1 MAESIGMLTAPG
13 VPATDAA
20 PAQVQ
25 GATTTPAVMVDLQQI
40 RPALAEGVTLLGE
53 VQGSGFANRMWLV
66 QIDGRFIQLTEL
78 LYRVIESSDGSR
90 SLDEIATAVGEVS
103 EWQMNADDVLY
114 LTANKLAPL
123 GLVHLVAVSES
134 EREQRRKEAPSLLQL
149 GLRRRMIGAE
159 TIEPIARVLQVLFNP
174 VLLVPLLAVGI
185 AAHAWLYLDRGVGGL
200 LSNAL
205 YTPGLLLLVFI
216 MTTLPG
222 FWHEFG
228 HASALRYGGGRARG
242 IGVGIYIMDPA
253 FYTDV
258 TDSYRLG
265 RWARVRTG
273 MGGIYFDMI
282 LSTLLILAYGV
293 TGQEGLLLLVVLSN
307 INTIYQFFPLVRLDG
322 YWVLADLTGIPD
334 FYSLMGSYLR
344 SILPFRRWK
353 GATLP
358 DLKPWV
364 RTFFGLYTLI
374 AIPGLVF
381 FFIVLM
387 RRIPGIVTTAW
398 DAMKL
403 NAQDMPVAWRT
414 GEYLTLAAQVSQVL
428 LLGITLIGLTYFLFR
443 LGRAYLKLMWRLV
456 QFAGQRMA
464 LAHRGSAAA

>member
-1 MAESIGMLTAPG
+1 MLKVSSMAESIGMLTTPS

-20 PAQVQ
+20 PAQVESPGTSQ
-25 GATTTPAVMVDLQQI
+25 TVVVDLQQI

-53 VQGSGFANRMWLV
+53 AQGSGFANRMWLV

-78 LYRVIESSDGSR
+78 LYRVIEFSDGSR

-134 EREQRRKEAPSLLQL
+134 EREQRRKDAPSLLQL
-149 GLRRRMIGAE
+149 GLRRRMISAE
-159 TIEPIARVLQVLFNP
+159 TIEPIARALQVLFNP
-174 VLLVPLLAVGI
+174 VLLVPLLAIGI
-185 AAHAWLYLDRGVGGL
+185 AAHSWLYFDRGVGGL

-265 RWARVRTG
+265 RWGRVRTG
-273 MGGIYFDMI
+273 LGGIYFDMI
-282 LSTLLILAYGV
+282 LSTLLIVAYGV
-293 TGQEGLLLLVVLSN
+293 TGKDALLLLVVLSN
-307 INTIYQFFPLVRLDG
+307 LNTIYQFFPLVRLDG

-334 FYSLMGSYLR
+334 FYSLMGSYIR
-344 SILPFRRWK
+344 GILPFKRWK
-353 GATLP
+353 GSRLP

-364 RTFFGLYTLI
+364 RAFFGLYTLI

-387 RRIPGIVTTAW
+387 RRIPDIVTTAW
-398 DAMKL
+398 DALQM
-403 NAQDMPVAWRT
+403 NARDMPEA
-414 GEYLTLAAQVSQVL
+414 
-428 LLGITLIGLTYFLFR
+428 
-443 LGRAYLKLMWRLV
+443 
-456 QFAGQRMA
+456 
-464 LAHRGSAAA
+464 